1 MDAHEVKL
9 QVLSCAKASYDK
21 GLVEGTAGNVSGRL
35 PDGNV
40 VMTPSSLAYDV
51 MTLDDLVTVDLD
63 GAVVEGTTTPS
74 TECPLHL
81 ECYRRY
87 PEVGGVMHSHPLY
100 ASMFAVAHE
109 SVPAVIEEV
118 VVYLGGDIPV
128 SEHRQTGS
136 HELAEEVVKHLVDR
150 SVMLMANH
158 GMVAVGRSPE
168 DALHSS
174 LVAER
179 NAQIAWGARML
190 GGAHPVP
197 EKILSDFGDVY
208 RLIRE
213 TDWKPATT

>member
-1 MDAHEVKL
+1 MDAHDLKN
-9 QVLSCAKASYDK
+9 QVLRCAKTFYEK

-40 VMTPSSLAYDV
+40 VLTPSSLSYET
-51 MTLDDLVTVDLD
+51 MTIDDLVTVDLA
-63 GAVVEGTTTPS
+63 GEVVEGTTTPS

-109 SVPAVIEEV
+109 PVPAVIEEV

-128 SEHRQTGS
+128 GEHHQTGS
-136 HELAEEVVKHLVDR
+136 DELAEEVVRHLGDR

-168 DALHSS
+168 DALHST

-190 GGAHPVP
+190 GRAHPVP
-197 EKILSDFGDVY
+197 EKITTDFGEVY

-213 TDWKPATT
+213 MDWKPAGS